1 MEVATGSLGPLGSSS
16 VRMSGEVRQLL
27 EDTTSF
33 CRECG
38 MVQAPDTFAGE
49 LPFQEQWHTL
59 SNSTEL

>member
-27 EDTTSF
+27 EDTAAF

-38 MVQAPDTFAGE
+38 MVQTPDTFAGE
-49 LPFQEQWHTL
+49 LPFQEHGHTF
-59 SNSTEL
+59 SNSTEH

>member
-27 EDTTSF
+27 EDTVAF

-38 MVQAPDTFAGE
+38 MVQSPDTFTGE
-49 LPFQEQWHTL
+49 LPFQEQWHTF
-59 SNSTEL
+59 SN